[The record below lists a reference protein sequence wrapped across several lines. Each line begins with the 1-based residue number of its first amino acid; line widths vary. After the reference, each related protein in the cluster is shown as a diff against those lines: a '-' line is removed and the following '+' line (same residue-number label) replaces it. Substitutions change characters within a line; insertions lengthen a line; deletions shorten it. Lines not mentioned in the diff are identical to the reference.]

1 MIPLKFIKKNER
13 EPQLCF
19 FEIVVLII
27 LPRSR
32 FAYGFLNISLVLF
45 KPAPAPT
52 LQPCC
57 LHPRLNLQSPA
68 FPLHSRCPAT
78 LLINASFSL

>member
-19 FEIVVLII
+19 FEIIVLII

-32 FAYGFLNISLVLF
+32 FACGFLNISLVLF

-52 LQPCC
+52 LQV
-57 LHPRLNLQSPA
+57 
-68 FPLHSRCPAT
+68 
-78 LLINASFSL
+78 